1 MFQIAKQA
9 RGERGSFVKLVHL
22 DSDDFAVIVRYP
34 SDSKLHHAYI
44 GPDSS
49 EAERVFDKEVA
60 QVTTGDKLQ

>member
-9 RGERGSFVKLVHL
+9 RGERGSFVKLVYL

-49 EAERVFDKEVA
+49 EAERVFDKEVL
-60 QVTTGDKLQ
+60 QVTAGDKLQ